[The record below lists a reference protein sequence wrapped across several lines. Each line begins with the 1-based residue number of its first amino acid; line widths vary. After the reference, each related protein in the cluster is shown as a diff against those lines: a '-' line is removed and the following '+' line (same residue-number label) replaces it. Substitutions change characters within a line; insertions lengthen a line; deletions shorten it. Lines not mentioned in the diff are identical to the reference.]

1 MPSRRR
7 PRPVFPDTASRSPL
21 SSPSRFRSAARPWR
35 FWAARAPCSR
45 SRSWAR
51 PGAVGVYEGE
61 ATALVTTGPFRVA
74 RNPIFAAMLTAS
86 IGWALLVP
94 SWSAL
99 LALAALVVAVQ
110 LCRPGRARRLR
121 RSPSVA

>member
-1 MPSRRR
+1 MFSHS
-7 PRPVFPDTASRSPL
+7 VMGAS
-21 SSPSRFRSAARPWR
+21 WR
-35 FWAARAPCSR
+35 
-45 SRSWAR
+45 
-51 PGAVGVYEGE
+51 VGVYEGE

-74 RNPIFAAMLTAS
+74 RNPIFAAMVTAS